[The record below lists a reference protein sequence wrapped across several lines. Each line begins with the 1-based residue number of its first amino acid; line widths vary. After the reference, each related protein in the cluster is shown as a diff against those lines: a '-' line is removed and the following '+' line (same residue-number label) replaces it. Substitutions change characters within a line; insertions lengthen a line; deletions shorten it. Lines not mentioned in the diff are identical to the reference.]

1 MERIVEK
8 DEFDIVTL
16 ENVVGMLRVSPITG
30 ISDSQH
36 VQQRLQ
42 ARGYWV
48 TVAKL
53 YNGQLGALVA
63 RDRWWLV
70 AIRGLIGDPEKIE
83 TYFHNIL
90 RACLVDGPMFEHDVC
105 IDFSSDIRE
114 RRAQRLGLPQLAGTG
129 ERLSKRGDKEEP
141 GWKDVHYDY
150 FLKLGEVWPP
160 TLSEAPH
167 INVDG
172 VRAREQQVVFL
183 CDKIWPMPE
192 EEEHKYLDVNP
203 KIEFVL
209 QQCLS
214 ADADT
219 GNFVAKKS
227 PWRNSPRII
236 VGQTKLILRYRET
249 DGGPVIVRAA
259 EASEYMRLIGWDDS
273 QWANRH
279 QRVCHSKTTRS
290 LPQASR
296 ATLGARSTGC
306 PCGWRR
312 WQRPV
317 ISAQPTSR
325 QRRSTKSRSRR
336 LRSQQKVEAPSS

>member
-1 MERIVEK
+1 MEQIVEK

-16 ENVVGMLRVSPITG
+16 ENVLGMLRVSPTTG
-30 ISDSQH
+30 VSDSQH

-48 TVAKL
+48 TVATL
-53 YNGQLGALVA
+53 YNGKLGAFVA

-70 AIRGLIGDPEKIE
+70 AIRGLIGDPDKIE

-90 RACLVDGPMFEHDVC
+90 RACQVDEPMFEHDVC

-167 INVDG
+167 LTLDG
-172 VRAREQQVVFL
+172 VRARERQVVFL

-192 EEEHKYLDVNP
+192 EEEHEYLDVSP
-203 KIEFVL
+203 KIEMIL

-214 ADADT
+214 TDADT
-219 GNFVAKKS
+219 GNFETKKS
-227 PWRNSPRII
+227 PWKNSPRTI

-259 EASEYMRLIGWDDS
+259 EASEYMRLIGWDDL
-273 QWANRH
+273 QWANPAPE
-279 QRVCHSKTTRS
+279 S
-290 LPQASR
+290 L
-296 ATLGARSTGC
+296 
-306 PCGWRR
+306 
-312 WQRPV
+312 
-317 ISAQPTSR
+317 
-325 QRRSTKSRSRR
+325 
-336 LRSQQKVEAPSS
+336 SQQDYTELTASFAGNAWSAFHWLPLRMATVATAGDFSTANQQT